1 MKFKF
6 MMAAVLIMAA
16 ACNQLQT
23 VEEEKEI
30 TEGNDSV
37 TVTVNVSGGASTR
50 STSITSADEKKVA
63 DLQLFAFNSDGNI
76 DSYAKGTSTSL
87 KINVTAGTKDFVALV
102 NCPDLGN
109 TARKA
114 DLMKTVSYLKNNKSG
129 HFEMIGEVDGVKIS
143 ANTNLDLKVKRIVS
157 KVVIEKIS
165 ADFTSPYLSSQIF
178 KVTGIFLSNVVA
190 SNCYGLNASTFE
202 DWVNKNEMSSTDPA
216 RDLTQDIF
224 DVDVKSTTPYTTV
237 HSFYC
242 YPNPTATDSNSA
254 TWSERYTRLVVRTTL
269 GGTVG
274 YYNIKIPDIG
284 SNKIYTIKELK
295 ITKRGSF
302 YPYEDITTADAQFT
316 ITVSD
321 WDTGKE
327 FGTVT
332 L

>member
-6 MMAAVLIMAA
+6 MMAAALIMAA

-23 VEEEKEI
+23 VEEEKNV

-37 TVTVNVSGGASTR
+37 IVTVNVNGGASTR
-50 STSITSADEKKVA
+50 STSITSDHEKKVA
-63 DLQLFAFNSDGNI
+63 DLQLFAFNSDGKI
-76 DSYAKGTSTSL
+76 DSYAKGTASTL
-87 KINVTAGTKDFVALV
+87 KISVTAGTKDFVALV
-102 NCPDLGN
+102 NCPDLKM
-109 TARKA
+109 TARKD
-114 DLMKTVSYLKNNKSG
+114 DLMKTVSYLKNNSSG

-143 ANTNLDLKVKRIVS
+143 ANTNLDLTVKRIVS

-165 ADFTSPYLSSQIF
+165 VNFTSPYLASQTC
-178 KVTGIFLSNVVA
+178 KVTGIFLSNAVA
-190 SNCYGLNASTFE
+190 SNFYGLNATTF
-202 DWVNKNEMSSTDPA
+202 DWVNKSEISSTDPA

-224 DVDVKSTTPYTTV
+224 DVEVNSTKPYTTV

-242 YPNPTATDSNSA
+242 YPNPTATDSNSS

-302 YPYEDITTADAQFT
+302 YPYEDITTADATFT